1 MTMTDTPINSAAADE
16 GSNFTI
22 SSGNVYADLSFADPD
37 LELAKAQL
45 AVQIGR
51 LIKVRG
57 LTQSAAGRV
66 LGIAQPDVSLITRG
80 VLADFSIERLMNL
93 LKRFDQEIEIVV
105 RPADA
110 GRGRLIATVPSAAGP
125 D

>member
-1 MTMTDTPINSAAADE
+1 MTDTPSVHGAADE
-16 GSNFTI
+16 ASNFSV
-22 SSGNVYADLSFADPD
+22 SSGNVYADLGFADPD

-51 LIKVRG
+51 LIKARG
-57 LTQSAAGRV
+57 LTQTAAGRV
-66 LGIAQPDVSLITRG
+66 LGITQPDVSLITRG
-80 VLADFSIERLMNL
+80 VLADFSIERLMHL
-93 LKRFDQEIEIVV
+93 LTRFDQEIEIVV

-110 GRGRLIATVPSAAGP
+110 GRGRLIATVPGAAGA

>member
-1 MTMTDTPINSAAADE
+1 MTDTPSLHGAADE
-16 GSNFTI
+16 SSNFVV
-22 SSGNVYADLSFADPD
+22 SSGNVYADLGFADPD

-51 LIKVRG
+51 LVRARG
-57 LTQSAAGRV
+57 LTQTAAGRV
-66 LGIAQPDVSLITRG
+66 LGLAQPDVSLITRG
-80 VLADFSIERLMNL
+80 LLADFSLERLMNL
-93 LKRFDQEIEIVV
+93 LTRFDQEIEIVV

-110 GRGRLIATVPSAAGP
+110 GRGRLIATVSGAAGA